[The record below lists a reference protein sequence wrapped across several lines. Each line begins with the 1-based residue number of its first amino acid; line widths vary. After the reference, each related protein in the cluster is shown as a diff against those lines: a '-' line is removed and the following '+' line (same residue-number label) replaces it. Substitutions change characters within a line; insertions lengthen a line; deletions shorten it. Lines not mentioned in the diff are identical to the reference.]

1 MRNHILAQP
10 VMSEGRSIM
19 KKRRAGFALA
29 AAALLCLSGP
39 VAAMASTVTAGD
51 PTPNGIGYN
60 WTVTMNGND
69 TTAGSTPNFAGTV
82 GYLSFNDPINDS
94 DPIGRG
100 WTHTSNWT
108 ALTLTEATDLTVTLA
123 ANGSG
128 LLPAFALWQGQQN
141 TDNGTIGG
149 YHVYNN
155 AGNFDWST
163 VDPGADSSSLNY
175 VGNESNSGALS
186 SVSKTFSLG
195 PGLYSLVFG
204 GAARGVSGAA
214 TGFLGYQATLTTAPV
229 PLPAA
234 VWLFGSGVV
243 GVIAFARRRMSV

>member
-1 MRNHILAQP
+1 MNP
-10 VMSEGRSIM
+10 VITRKQSLGLI
-19 KKRRAGFALA
+19 A
-29 AAALLCLSGP
+29 AAVGLWLAGAVPCH
-39 VAAMASTVTAGD
+39 AATVTAGD

-60 WTVTMNGND
+60 WTVSMSGWD
-69 TTAGSTPNFAGTV
+69 TTAGSTPNYAGTV
-82 GYLSFNDPINDS
+82 GYLSFNDPVNDS
-94 DPIGRG
+94 NPIGRG

-141 TDNGTIGG
+141 TDNGTVGG

-155 AGNFDWST
+155 SGNFDWST
-163 VDPGADSSSLNY
+163 QDPGADSSSLNY

-204 GAARGVSGAA
+204 GAARDVPGAA
-214 TGFLGYQATLTTAPV
+214 TGFLGYQATLTTTPV
-229 PLPAA
+229 PAA
-234 VWLFGSGVV
+234 VYLFGSGLI
-243 GVIAFARRRMSV
+243 GLAGLARRKFSA

>member
-1 MRNHILAQP
+1 MKPLILRK
-10 VMSEGRSIM
+10 RSLYLI
-19 KKRRAGFALA
+19 A
-29 AAALLCLSGP
+29 AAVGLWLAG
-39 VAAMASTVTAGD
+39 AAPSHASTVVAGD

-82 GYLSFNDPINDS
+82 GYLSFNDPVNDS

-100 WTHTSNWT
+100 WTHTSNWA

-123 ANGSG
+123 ADGSG
-128 LLPAFALWQGQQN
+128 LLPAFALWEGQQN
-141 TDNGTIGG
+141 TDNGTVGG

-163 VDPGADSSSLNY
+163 VDTGADSSSLNY

-204 GAARGVSGAA
+204 GAGRDVPGAA

-229 PLPAA
+229 PVPAA
-234 VWLFGSGVV
+234 VYLFGSGLV
-243 GVIAFARRRMSV
+243 GLAGLARRRMKA